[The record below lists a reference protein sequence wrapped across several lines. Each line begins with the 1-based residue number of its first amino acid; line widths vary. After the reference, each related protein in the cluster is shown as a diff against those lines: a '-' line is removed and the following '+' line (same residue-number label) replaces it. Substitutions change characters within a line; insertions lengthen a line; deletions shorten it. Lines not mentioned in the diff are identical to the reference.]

1 MLSSPGGLLPTLH
14 PDRLL
19 RETAQR
25 NRLLAR
31 EIARLR
37 IDEDVRGYIDCDV
50 ATARNRLTRM
60 RRKGWIEF
68 APGSPKRGP
77 NVEHAATDK
86 IDALDGWVGL
96 PPPRPGNT
104 FAVVKKDDEWKV
116 PNLAGLPLE

>member
-77 NVEHAATDK
+77 NVEYAATDK
-86 IDALDGWVGL
+86 IDALDG
-96 PPPRPGNT
+96 
-104 FAVVKKDDEWKV
+104 
-116 PNLAGLPLE
+116 